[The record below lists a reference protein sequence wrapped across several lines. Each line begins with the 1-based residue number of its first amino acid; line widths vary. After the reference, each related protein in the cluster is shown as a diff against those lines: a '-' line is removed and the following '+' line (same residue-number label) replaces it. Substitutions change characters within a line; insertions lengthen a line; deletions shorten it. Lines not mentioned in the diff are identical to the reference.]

1 MPFSLAY
8 LILSFC
14 LIYLSLRKDEPK
26 DFIKLIKS
34 IISKEEKKMERLSKE
49 EYNIAVGCLKKYN
62 YNCTNI
68 LNIQSDILSINILP
82 NDGMPKTPYYVGDT
96 TLKKV
101 MELEENEELQKSIKE
116 YKAVIQ
122 ALQIVND
129 DCKYI
134 FEEYYRKNKTKWEII
149 DERGLSD
156 RTFSRRKQELIYAV
170 NKELKRWH
178 KCGEK

>member
-1 MPFSLAY
+1 MSFSLAY

-14 LIYLSLRKDEPK
+14 LIYLSLKIDESSE
-26 DFIKLIKS
+26 FTKLIKM
-34 IISKEEKKMERLSKE
+34 IISKEKKKMERLSKE
-49 EYNIAVGCLKKYN
+49 EYNVAVECLKRYN

-101 MELEENEELQKSIKE
+101 MELEENEELQNSIKE
-116 YKAVIQ
+116 YKAVVQ

-134 FEEYYRKNKTKWEII
+134 FEEYYRKSKTKWEII

-170 NKELKRWH
+170 NRELKRWH

>member
-1 MPFSLAY
+1 MPFGLAY
-8 LILSFC
+8 LVLSFC
-14 LIYLSLRKDEPK
+14 LIYLSLKNEY
-26 DFIKLIKS
+26 IKS
-34 IISKEEKKMERLSKE
+34 IIKGEREMERLSKD
-49 EYNIAVGCLKKYN
+49 EYNKAVECLKRYN

-82 NDGMPKTPYYVGDT
+82 NNGMPKTPYYIGDT

-101 MELEENEELQKSIKE
+101 MELEENEELQNSIKE
-116 YKAVIQ
+116 YKAVVQ

-129 DCKYI
+129 DCRYI

-170 NKELKRWH
+170 NKELKKWH
-178 KCGEK
+178 KGGEK

>member
-1 MPFSLAY
+1 MPFSLTY
-8 LILSFC
+8 LVLSLC
-14 LIYLSLRKDEPK
+14 LIYIALEIEKEDGV
-26 DFIKLIKS
+26 IKLIAK
-34 IISKEEKKMERLSKE
+34 IILREEEEMERLNKE
-49 EYNIAVGCLKKYN
+49 EYNIAVECLKRYN

-82 NDGMPKTPYYVGDT
+82 NNGMPKVPYYVGDT

-101 MELEENEELQKSIKE
+101 IELEENEELQKSIKE
-116 YKAVIQ
+116 YKVVVQ

-170 NKELKRWH
+170 NKELK
-178 KCGEK
+178 KMA